1 MTPFASCFA
10 VVNRST
16 SREVSLD
23 IATASEKAHFERV
36 IFNDPYLFDDLA
48 PNGDRR
54 RVELQIRE
62 RITIPNLL
70 KRLDSQ
76 FNEYIVHYWK
86 PDALA
91 TLDREIGTVEN
102 KVRDLGVP
110 VEELTLPGVL
120 FDLKRLVSLRAIIV
134 LLKRFLK
141 PFWKL

>member
-1 MTPFASCFA
+1 MMPFASCFA

-16 SREVSLD
+16 RREVSLD

-54 RVELQIRE
+54 ELEQQIRE

-76 FNEYIVHYWK
+76 FNEYIVHNWK

-91 TLDREIGTVEN
+91 TLDREIRTVRD

-110 VEELTLPGVL
+110 VEELTFPEVL
-120 FDLKRLVSLRAIIV
+120 NDLKRLVS
-134 LLKRFLK
+134 
-141 PFWKL
+141 PTCTQS